1 MSEYEMTQKGGR
13 ERAVHILL
21 AERLLG
27 RPLKE
32 NEVVHHINGDKT
44 DNRLENLRVME
55 RGEHTRLHK
64 TGVTPGADTVKKL
77 REVHKGTPSKTRKL
91 NREQTR
97 DIAERLQKGE
107 LIRRLA
113 KDNGVSC
120 NIVRRIRDGTA
131 YRDWLEDYPD
141 DAFPL
146 QEKKWEMPQE
156 SITARQR
163 FSEEEVRKI
172 RKRIQSGESDLSI
185 ARSVGA
191 SSSTIKSIR
200 IGNTYKDIP
209 WPEEERKP
217 LHPDNLQ
224 DMTFILLKYPM
235 SKKED
240 EYSALW
246 EDYHMIPSP
255 LAMMLL
261 RLVRRAL
268 AGDRDLALMLL
279 VLGGYD
285 SLVAQIFMEESVIL
299 NTLFSV

>member
-146 QEKKWEMPQE
+146 QEKKMGDAAGEYHSETAFFGRGSPEDQE
-156 SITARQR
+156 KDS
-163 FSEEEVRKI
+163 VRGKRPFYCQI
-172 RKRIQSGESDLSI
+172 R
-185 ARSVGA
+185 RSQQFDN
-191 SSSTIKSIR
+191 K
-200 IGNTYKDIP
+200 K
-209 WPEEERKP
+209 
-217 LHPDNLQ
+217 HPDW
-224 DMTFILLKYPM
+224 KY
-235 SKKED
+235 
-240 EYSALW
+240 L
-246 EDYHMIPSP
+246 
-255 LAMMLL
+255 
-261 RLVRRAL
+261 
-268 AGDRDLALMLL
+268 
-279 VLGGYD
+279 
-285 SLVAQIFMEESVIL
+285 
-299 NTLFSV
+299 